1 MTTDYPGA
9 LDSYST
15 KVDGVD
21 DVLAAHINNP
31 QDAIEAIEAEL
42 GTDPAGTFATVKLRL
57 EKAYGACYG
66 NEIAWT
72 QANAVQNTW
81 YDISDAD
88 MADGELYKATHDGN
102 GQLTVTVSGKY
113 AADWAGSFE
122 SDAANVHVQ
131 ITFSINGTEVAW
143 GLNHFETVGVSRQDP
158 CAGNAILDA
167 VPGAKFLAVSSVSS
181 ESGSIV
187 RVIGVVLAALVTTDF
202 HWAVLFTFLLEN
214 AIPA

>member
-1 MTTDYPGA
+1 MSTNYPGA

-57 EKAYGACYG
+57 EKAYGSCYG
-66 NEIAWT
+66 MEIGWI

-88 MADGELYKATHDGN
+88 MVDGELYKITHDGN
-102 GQLTVTVSGKY
+102 GQLTVTVAGKY
-113 AADWAGSFE
+113 LADWAGAFQA
-122 SDAANVHVQ
+122 DAANVHVV
-131 ITFSINGTEVAW
+131 ITFSINGTEVNQ
-143 GLNHFETVGVSRQDP
+143 GMNHFETVAVSREGS
-158 CAGNAILDA
+158 CAGNAILD
-167 VPGAKFLAVSSVSS
+167 
-181 ESGSIV
+181 
-187 RVIGVVLAALVTTDF
+187 LAADDTVNISIRTTD
-202 HWAVLFTFLLEN
+202 AGTPDLLVDHLMLRLYQ
-214 AIPA
+214 IRGL